1 MHRII
6 AQVVA
11 ATVIVRTITFYGD
24 VEQCCHTGIKV
35 SSVVTS
41 IVDEIDASR
50 LQTTGSLEQI
60 RLRIRDLI

>member
-24 VEQCCHTGIKV
+24 GEQCCHTGIKV

-41 IVDEIDASR
+41 IVDEVDPSR
-50 LQTTGSLEQI
+50 L
-60 RLRIRDLI
+60 